1 MTAPKWVRPDHPPT
15 PHTTTRHNGRNW
27 TAWALARQAITDA
40 EHAGDPAYA
49 ARVLS
54 EAAWELVRYDRLWTA
69 VRPPLGVRRSV
80 RDEAA

>member
-40 EHAGDPAYA
+40 RNGTLARHVRAYLDALDEWMGVPRPALGRYLTEPDEERNA
-49 ARVLS
+49 A
-54 EAAWELVRYDRLWTA
+54 
-69 VRPPLGVRRSV
+69 
-80 RDEAA
+80 